1 MSAKKKKS
9 AQKNKN
15 TETKAKQFD
24 WSNWFSRNLIGLIV
38 SAVVILFLYYN
49 IQGYK
54 WVWDGLVIGN
64 LKVIRVN
71 PHLTLEKKWEIKCG
85 FDFSYLNYIKNKT
98 PEDAIILMPAYSDI
112 YPEGE
117 QSDFNNTDA
126 GGIKNKAWA
135 TYFLYPRKLVYVDEK
150 DSNPFYDKADYVAI
164 VNTRGYDRLNYP
176 VENKEKYQVL
186 PRNLAPAG
194 NP

>member
-15 TETKAKQFD
+15 TETKAMQFD
-24 WSNWFSRNLIGLIV
+24 WSDWFSRNLIGLV
-38 SAVVILFLYYN
+38 GSVVVMLLLYYN
-49 IQGYK
+49 VRGYK
-54 WVWDGLVIGN
+54 WVWDSLVMGN
-64 LKVIRVN
+64 LRIIREN
-71 PHLTLEKKWEIKCG
+71 PHLTLEKKWQIKCG
-85 FDFSYLNYIKNKT
+85 FDFSYLNYIKSRT
-98 PEDAIILMPAYSDI
+98 PEDAVILMPAYSDI

-117 QSDFNNTDA
+117 QSDFNSTDA

-135 TYFLYPRKLVYVDEK
+135 TYFLYPRKLVYEDEK
-150 DSNPFYDKADYVAI
+150 GANPLYEKANYVAI
-164 VNTRGYDRLNYP
+164 VNSRGYDKLNYP

-186 PRNLAPAG
+186 PRNLTPAG